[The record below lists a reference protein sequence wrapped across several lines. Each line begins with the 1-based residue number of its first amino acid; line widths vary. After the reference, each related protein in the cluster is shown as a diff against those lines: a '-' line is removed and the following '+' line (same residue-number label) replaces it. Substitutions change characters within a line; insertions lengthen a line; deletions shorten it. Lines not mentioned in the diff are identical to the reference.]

1 MISSSELHRM
11 NTTAKF
17 RTDVPS
23 YEVLT
28 EPSQTPDRGASR
40 SFAIRAR
47 SLYIALAF
55 ATLTWVAPC
64 QEISGIEPTQPGPRI
79 NAEHSDTSEHQ
90 TRLNGVLPK
99 YNDPV
104 ICTYDL
110 STFGANVAIDIIRTY
125 PVVIIG
131 AVLQENP
138 FFVPK
143 EGGAYRLARIT
154 SETRPNQSAEITVR
168 IDGDEQIYVVGV
180 DRKW

>member
-1 MISSSELHRM
+1 MSA
-11 NTTAKF
+11 TAKF

-28 EPSQTPDRGASR
+28 EPSQTSDRGASR
-40 SFAIRAR
+40 SVSIRAR
-47 SLYIALAF
+47 SLYTALAF

-64 QEISGIEPTQPGPRI
+64 QEISGIEPTQPGPDL
-79 NAEHSDTSEHQ
+79 NAERSDTSKHQ
-90 TRLNGVLPK
+90 TRLNDVLPK
-99 YNDPV
+99 HDDPV

-110 STFGANVAIDIIRTY
+110 SKFGANVLPDLMPTH

-131 AVLQENP
+131 GVLQENP

-154 SETRPNQSAEITVR
+154 SETRPNQSAEIAVR
-168 IDGDEQIYVVGV
+168 VDGDEQVYVVGV

>member
-1 MISSSELHRM
+1 M

-110 STFGANVAIDIIRTY
+110 SK
-125 PVVIIG
+125 IIG
-131 AVLQENP
+131 GVLQENP
-138 FFVPK
+138 FFVPR